1 MLGYL
6 RKDFYLYRKQILMF
20 GIGILLISSI
30 AWIDP
35 PMQNIG
41 DDSKGV
47 ILVLDAIIC
56 IMIFLI
62 IGMFEQCL
70 YELDENCKWKMF
82 VVAAPGC
89 ERAFIISKYVLTVFI
104 SVITGLWCNG
114 IAVVASYR
122 NDVTINLWWLILS
135 LFSFQMI
142 MRAIEIPIIFRFGSK
157 YGSIYRMTVGFFLCF
172 GVMVYLLFGDL
183 SIWGSEEQI
192 LDTIV
197 ELISG
202 NQYVMLRNFSIRM
215 FVVAGLCYLI
225 SYFVSVRLYKKGV

>member
-1 MLGYL
+1 MRSTKPMLAVKIGYIVMSAVCAFFGTAL
-6 RKDFYLYRKQILMF
+6 VIGNKNLILSDFGTL
-20 GIGILLISSI
+20 IGIFMLVFGAVKLVGYFSKDLFRLAFQHDMASGLLMAVIGVFVLFKPEDAANNIHRILAVLAI
-30 AWIDP
+30 ADGLLKI
-35 PMQNIG
+35 QIAL
-41 DDSKGV
+41 DSKKFG
-47 ILVLDAIIC
+47 
-56 IMIFLI
+56 
-62 IGMFEQCL
+62 
-70 YELDENCKWKMF
+70 
-82 VVAAPGC
+82 
-89 ERAFIISKYVLTVFI
+89 
-104 SVITGLWCNG
+104 
-114 IAVVASYR
+114 
-122 NDVTINLWWLILS
+122 INLWWLILS